1 MLIKE
6 HTKDKILQA
15 DIVSHQNSLANE
27 NITRENI
34 GKLLEFHTPSFP
46 LCFSFE
52 CYGISFS
59 AQGVEGDGC
68 PTLRISG
75 SLGQIPYSAESS
87 RDRKI
92 IREILALE
100 PNFLGLHMKLAGEH
114 EIVVEGE
121 LPLDGSI
128 TPSRIVATASAFA
141 ASAKPLIEIVKS
153 AAPNFGPNIQLA

>member
-1 MLIKE
+1 M
-6 HTKDKILQA
+6 
-15 DIVSHQNSLANE
+15 IV
-27 NITRENI
+27 
-34 GKLLEFHTPSFP
+34 G
-46 LCFSFE
+46 
-52 CYGISFS
+52 
-59 AQGVEGDGC
+59 
-68 PTLRISG
+68 ISG

-153 AAPNFGPNIQLA
+153 AAPNFGPDIQLA